1 MKKIFNTVACLSA
14 ALLAFS
20 CVMDQID
27 TQITDEEAI
36 AQIRLECDALESYTI
51 QSQNPQAVSFR
62 VSSTT
67 PWTITGFENSGW
79 LTVEPASSA
88 VSSLS
93 EDVTVKAIANT
104 ELSERS
110 VTLKVTG
117 KNTDLSYSIRVT
129 QMRLGKVTVEPITDE
144 FEMAGGVQSF
154 TVQHNVA
161 WEATVADDWLTLN
174 PASGTSDGE
183 MKTTTVKATAAAHTG
198 LTRTTT
204 VTVVS
209 GEDKTQFLVK
219 QKGHTLEFVPLESY
233 AIDKK
238 GGDLVIGVNST
249 MDWKVES
256 DNDTFTV
263 TKVGTDQVKV
273 SVPFNNKF
281 AARTANITLKPTDS
295 SQGSFGDS
303 IEATQETNFSL
314 SGHCE
319 VLDDGS
325 VKLYGDDK
333 SRITTVDAYR
343 YISLNAVIGD
353 KNITDK
359 TQMYLCTHD
368 AGDNTE
374 YQCQINLA
382 ESKSRLRA
390 NGGGTE
396 YLTSNDDATTKF
408 TISKEQLAAITAYRV
423 DFAPNDGKIK
433 LEFFYNGSSVSSIN
447 AVSVYQS
454 NPEAVGH
461 YFFGYETAAGDEG
474 WYVVKSLD
482 LTVYSE

>member
-1 MKKIFNTVACLSA
+1 MKKIFNTIACLSA

-20 CVMDQID
+20 CVMDKID

-36 AQIRLECDALESYTI
+36 ANIRLECDALESYTV
-51 QSQNPQAVSFR
+51 QAQNPQAVSFR
-62 VSSTT
+62 VNSTT

-79 LTVEPASSA
+79 LTVTPASSS

-93 EDVTVKAIANT
+93 EDITVKAAANT
-104 ELSERS
+104 ELNERS
-110 VTLKVTG
+110 VTLSVKG
-117 KNTDLSYSIRVT
+117 SNTNISYSIRIT
-129 QMRLGKVTVEPITDE
+129 QMRMGKVTVTPIANDFTA
-144 FEMAGGVQSF
+144 AGGDQNF
-154 TVQHNVA
+154 TIQHNVA
-161 WEATVADDWLTLN
+161 WEASAADDWLTLS

-183 MKTTTVKATAAAHTG
+183 MKTTTVKATAAANTG
-198 LTRTTT
+198 LTRSTT
-204 VTVVS
+204 VTVIS
-209 GEDKTQFLVK
+209 GEDKTEFEVK
-219 QKGHTLEFVPLESY
+219 QNGHTLEFIPLEEC
-233 AIDKK
+233 AIDRK
-238 GGDLVIGVNST
+238 GGDLILDVTAT

-256 DNDTFTV
+256 NNEAFTA
-263 TKVGTDQVKV
+263 TKVSDTQVKV
-273 SVPFNNKF
+273 SAGFNNKF
-281 AARTANITLKPTDS
+281 AERTATISLKPADS
-295 SQGSFGDS
+295 SMGSFGNS
-303 IEATQETNFSL
+303 VEVSQAVNFAL

-325 VKLYGDDK
+325 VKVYGDDK
-333 SRITTVDAYR
+333 SRITTIDAYR
-343 YISLNAVIGD
+343 YVSLNAAIGD

-396 YLTSNDDATTKF
+396 YLTSNDDASTKF
-408 TISKEQLAAITAYRV
+408 TISKEQLTAITAYRV
-423 DFAPNDGKIK
+423 DFAPNEGKIK

-447 AVSVYQS
+447 AVSVYES

-461 YFFGYETAAGDEG
+461 YFFGYESSAGDEG

>member
-1 MKKIFNTVACLSA
+1 MKKIFNIVACLSA
-14 ALLAFS
+14 AILAVS
-20 CVMDQID
+20 CVMDKID

-117 KNTDLSYSIRVT
+117 KNTDISYSIRVT

-144 FEMAGGVQSF
+144 FEMAGGVQNF

-161 WEATVADDWLTLN
+161 WEASVADDWLTLS

-256 DNDTFTV
+256 DNDAFTV

-281 AARTANITLKPTDS
+281 AARTANITIKPTDS

-319 VLDDGS
+319 VLEDGS
-325 VKLYGDDK
+325 VKVYGDDK
-333 SRITTVDAYR
+333 SRITTVDGYHYAR
-343 YISLNAVIGD
+343 LDVAIGD
-353 KNITDK
+353 KNIGASA
-359 TQMYLCTHD
+359 QMFLCSND
-368 AGDNTE
+368 AGGGTAE

-382 ESKSRLRA
+382 GNKRLRA
-390 NGGGTE
+390 NGSGTD
-396 YLTSNDDATTKF
+396 YKSVTFDMDQATLA
-408 TISKEQLAAITAYRV
+408 TITDYRM
-423 DFAPNDGKIK
+423 DFVPAGEGNIK
-433 LEFFYNGSSVSSIN
+433 LEFFFNGTSLQNVTTKSVFTS
-447 AVSVYQS
+447 A
-454 NPEAVGH
+454 PETLGH
-461 YFFGYETAAGDEG
+461 YYFGFESASLDGT
-474 WYVVKSLD
+474 WYVVKTID
-482 LTVYSE
+482 ITPMDEE